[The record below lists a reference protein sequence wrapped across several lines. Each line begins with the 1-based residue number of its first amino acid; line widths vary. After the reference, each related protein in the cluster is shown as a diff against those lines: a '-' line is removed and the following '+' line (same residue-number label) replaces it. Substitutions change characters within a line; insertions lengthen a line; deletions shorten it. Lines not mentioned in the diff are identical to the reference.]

1 MFKTLR
7 DWLDDR
13 TSYRTLLNPLRRR
26 LLPTGPKWGY
36 STASCLL
43 WMLLVVVGTGVL
55 MMLSYSPSTTSAWA
69 SVHYIEQSP
78 AGSFIRGL
86 HFYGSHALLI
96 LFAVHTIRV
105 LAVAAFRAPHELIWV
120 TGLLLLPLVVIW
132 AITGNPLSGTQKG
145 SSQIEVEGNIIAS
158 TPLVGPI
165 VQRLLIGGDQVGNLT
180 LTHLY
185 SLHVVIL
192 PAIIGL
198 LLVVHIAQV
207 YRHGLSTA
215 TLEGGSGVARP
226 YWPYQSV
233 RNMIVFGVV
242 FGIVALLA
250 WQRGA
255 PLDAPADPELSHW
268 TRPEWYFLFLF
279 ELRSYFVGQWEF
291 VATVVLPGA
300 SLLLLI
306 GMPVLDRMSSAR
318 VSAVLRGVIIIAGLA
333 GFAGL
338 TLASVLRDAKDPDHQ
353 HLIAESEELASRARE
368 LADANGI
375 SPAGA
380 ISLLRNDPHTQGPLL
395 FQQHCASCHPKLDH
409 SGDGIAAAEPSAPN
423 LHRFGSVAWIEG
435 MLDPERIAGVNYFEQ
450 TAFADGEMVN
460 AICDLYDGVEE
471 DAKLELQKQLHLVAI
486 ALAAEQQSETFDDSS
501 VAEGVELL
509 TGDLACTDCHRFHD
523 EGDLGSAPDLTGYGS
538 AEWLFAMI
546 SNPEHE
552 RFYPDTNDRMPAFGA
567 TEDDSSGGLMTREQI
582 DLLVRWLIRDGA
594 EPSTDSNPGE

>member
-1 MFKTLR
+1 MSKHLR

-13 TSYRTLLNPLRRR
+13 TSYRNLLNPIRRR

-43 WMLLVVVGTGVL
+43 WMLFVVVGTGVL
-55 MMLSYSPSTTSAWA
+55 MMLSYSPSTSSAWA
-69 SVHYIEQSP
+69 SVHYIEQTP

-120 TGLLLLPLVVIW
+120 TGLLLLPLVVVW

-145 SSQIEVEGNIIAS
+145 FSQIEVEGNIIAS
-158 TPLVGPI
+158 TPFVGPI
-165 VQRLLIGGDQVGNLT
+165 TQRILIGGDQVGNLT

-198 LLVVHIAQV
+198 LLVVHISQV

-215 TLEGGSGVARP
+215 TLEGGSGSARP

-233 RNMIVFGVV
+233 RNMSVFGIV
-242 FGIVALLA
+242 FGIVAALA

-279 ELRSYFVGQWEF
+279 ELRSYFVGKWEF
-291 VATVVLPGA
+291 VATVIIPVT

-306 GMPVLDRMSSAR
+306 AMPVLDRMSSTR
-318 VSAVLRGVIIIAGLA
+318 VAAISRAVIIIAGLA

-338 TLASVLRDAKDPDHQ
+338 TLASVLRDAKDPEHQ
-353 HLIAESEELASRARE
+353 QLIAEAEEHASRARE
-368 LADANGI
+368 LADENGI
-375 SPAGA
+375 PPEGG
-380 ISLLRNDPHTQGPLL
+380 ITLLRNDPWTQGPRL
-395 FQQHCASCHPKLDH
+395 FQQHCASCHPSVDQ
-409 SGDGIAAAEPSAPN
+409 SGEGIAASEPSAPN
-423 LHRFGSVAWIEG
+423 LYSFGSVDWIEG
-435 MLDPERIAGVNYFEQ
+435 ILDPEKIASAHYYGQ

-460 AICDLYDGVEE
+460 AIVDLHDGVDDDE
-471 DAKLELQKQLHLVAI
+471 KQELQTQLHKIAV
-486 ALAAEQQSETFDDSS
+486 ALAAERGVGSDDPL
-501 VAEGVELL
+501 VAEGIELL
-509 TGDLACTDCHRFHD
+509 IGDLACTDCHRFHD
-523 EGDLGSAPDLTGYGS
+523 EGDLGSAPDLTSYGS
-538 AEWLFAMI
+538 AEWLFALI

-567 TEDDSSGGLMTREQI
+567 TEDDPSGGTLTNEQI
-582 DLLVRWLIRDGA
+582 ALLVNWMIGEQSQASD
-594 EPSTDSNPGE
+594 EPDPVD

>member
-1 MFKTLR
+1 MLTKLR
-7 DWLDDR
+7 EWLDER
-13 TSYRTLLNPLRRR
+13 TSYRTLVDPLRRR

-55 MMLSYSPSTTSAWA
+55 MMLSYSPSTNSAWA

-86 HFYGSHALLI
+86 HFYGTHALLI
-96 LFAVHTIRV
+96 LFAIHTIRV

-120 TGLLLLPLVVIW
+120 TGLLLLPLVVVW
-132 AITGNPLSGTQKG
+132 AITGNPLSATQKG
-145 SSQIEVEGNIIAS
+145 FSQIEVEGNIIAS
-158 TPLVGPI
+158 TPLLGPI
-165 VQRLLIGGDQVGNLT
+165 TQRILIGGDQVGNLT

-192 PAIIGL
+192 PALIGL
-198 LLVVHIAQV
+198 LLVVHIGQV

-215 TLEGGSGVARP
+215 TLEGGSGSARP

-291 VATVVLPGA
+291 VATVVIPVA
-300 SLLLLI
+300 SLVLLI
-306 GMPVLDRMSSAR
+306 GMPVLDRMSSTR
-318 VSAVLRGVIIIAGLA
+318 VSAVLRGVIILAGLA

-338 TLASVLRDAKDPDHQ
+338 TLASILRDAKDPDHQ
-353 HLIAESEELASRARE
+353 QLIAESEEHASRSRE
-368 LADANGI
+368 LADTSGI
-375 SPAGA
+375 PPAGA
-380 ISLLRNDPHTQGPLL
+380 ITLLRNDPQTQGPRL
-395 FQQHCASCHPKLDH
+395 FQQHCASCHSNADRNDK
-409 SGDGIAAAEPSAPN
+409 GIAAAEPSAPN
-423 LHRFGSVAWIEG
+423 LYDFGSVDWIDG
-435 MLDPERIAGVNYFEQ
+435 MLDPERIASVHYFGE
-450 TAFADGEMVN
+450 TAFAEGEM
-460 AICDLYDGVEE
+460 AGTILDLYDGVEDDE
-471 DAKLELQKQLHLVAI
+471 KRVLQDRLHQVAI
-486 ALAAEQQSETFDDSS
+486 ALAAERDPGESDDSS
-501 VAEGVELL
+501 IAEGVALL
-509 TGDLACTDCHRFHD
+509 TSDFACTDCHRFHD

-538 AEWLFAMI
+538 ADWLFGMI
-546 SNPEHE
+546 ANPEHE

-567 TEDDSSGGLMTREQI
+567 TEEDPSGGLLTKEQI
-582 DLLVRWLIRDGA
+582 DLLVRWLIGNRA
-594 EPSTDSNPGE
+594 EVLHESSSTE

>member
-1 MFKTLR
+1 MFKKLR

-13 TSYRTLLNPLRRR
+13 TSYRNLLSPLRRR

-55 MMLSYSPSTTSAWA
+55 MMVSYSPSTNSAWA

-96 LFAVHTIRV
+96 LFAVHTVRV

-132 AITGNPLSGTQKG
+132 AITGNPLSATQKG
-145 SSQIEVEGNIIAS
+145 FSQIEVEGNIIAS
-158 TPLVGPI
+158 TPIVGPI
-165 VQRLLIGGDQVGNLT
+165 TQRLLIGGDEVGNLT

-192 PAIIGL
+192 PALIGL

-207 YRHGLSTA
+207 YRHGLSAA
-215 TLEGGSGVARP
+215 TLEGGKGTARP

-233 RNMIVFGVV
+233 RNMIAFGLV
-242 FGIVALLA
+242 FGIVAMLA

-291 VATVVLPGA
+291 IATVVIPLA
-300 SLLLLI
+300 ALLLLI
-306 GMPVLDRMSSAR
+306 GMPALDRMSSAR
-318 VSAVLRGVIIIAGLA
+318 VSAVLRGVIILCGLA
-333 GFAGL
+333 GFGGL

-353 HLIAESEELASRARE
+353 QLIAESEEHATRARE

-380 ISLLRNDPHTQGPLL
+380 ITLLRTDPNTQGPLL
-395 FQQHCASCHPKLDH
+395 FQQHCASCHSKVDH
-409 SGDGIAAAEPSAPN
+409 EGKGIVAVEASAPN
-423 LHRFGSVAWIEG
+423 LHNFGSAEWIEG
-435 MLDPERIAGVNYFEQ
+435 MLNPVSIASNAYFGA
-450 TAFADGEMVN
+450 TAFADGEMASALN
-460 AICDLYDGVEE
+460 DLFDGLEGEE
-471 DAKLELQKQLHLVAI
+471 KASLQNQLHDVAA
-486 ALAAEQQSETFDDSS
+486 ALASERTGEGADDPT
-501 VAEGVELL
+501 VVKGINLL
-509 TGDLACTDCHRFHD
+509 VDELACTDCHRFHD
-523 EGDLGSAPDLTGYGS
+523 KGDLGSAPDLTGYGS
-538 AEWLFAMI
+538 SEWLSAMI
-546 SNPEHE
+546 SNPAHE

-567 TEDDSSGGLMTREQI
+567 TDDDPSGGLLTQDQI
-582 DLLVRWLIRDGA
+582 DLLVRWMLGY
-594 EPSTDSNPGE
+594 DSGTAREADMNE

>member
-1 MFKTLR
+1 MSKKLR
-7 DWLDDR
+7 EWLDDR

-55 MMLSYSPSTTSAWA
+55 MMLSYSPSTNSAWA

-105 LAVAAFRAPHELIWV
+105 LALAAFRAPHELIWI
-120 TGLLLLPLVVIW
+120 TGLLLLPLVVVW

-165 VQRLLIGGDQVGNLT
+165 IQRILIGGDQVGNLT

-192 PAIIGL
+192 PTLIGL
-198 LLVVHIAQV
+198 LLVVHISQV
-207 YRHGLSTA
+207 YRHGLSAA
-215 TLEGGSGVARP
+215 TLEGGGGAARP

-233 RNMIVFGVV
+233 RNMVVFGFV

-291 VATVVLPGA
+291 VATVVLPVA

-306 GMPVLDRMSSAR
+306 GIPVLDRMTSAR
-318 VSAVLRGVIIIAGLA
+318 VSAVLRGVIIVGGLA

-338 TLASVLRDAKDPDHQ
+338 TLASMLRDAKDPDHQ
-353 HLIAESEELASRARE
+353 QLIAESEEHAIRARE
-368 LADANGI
+368 LADASGI
-375 SPAGA
+375 PPAGA
-380 ISLLRNDPHTQGPLL
+380 ISLLRNDPQTQGPLL
-395 FQQHCASCHPKLDH
+395 FQQYCASCHPKLDQD
-409 SGDGIAAAEPSAPN
+409 GKGIAAAEPSAPN
-423 LHRFGSVAWIEG
+423 LHEFGSVAWIEG
-435 MLDPERIAGVNYFEQ
+435 MLDPEKVAGVHYFEG

-460 AICDLYDGVEE
+460 AIRDLYDGVED
-471 DAKLELQKQLHLVAI
+471 DAKQELQGQLHQVAI
-486 ALAAEQQSETFDDSS
+486 ALAAERDGGNFDESS
-501 VAEGVELL
+501 VAEGIELL
-509 TGDLACTDCHRFHD
+509 TGDLACTDCHRFHE

-538 AEWLFAMI
+538 AKWLSAMI
-546 SNPEHE
+546 ANPTNE

-567 TEDDSSGGLMTREQI
+567 TEDDPSGGLMTDHQI
-582 DLLVRWLIRDGA
+582 DLLVRWLISDEETLRRKSSAA
-594 EPSTDSNPGE
+594 E

>member
-1 MFKTLR
+1 
-7 DWLDDR
+7 
-13 TSYRTLLNPLRRR
+13 
-26 LLPTGPKWGY
+26 
-36 STASCLL
+36 
-43 WMLLVVVGTGVL
+43 MLLVVVGTGVL
-55 MMLSYSPSTTSAWA
+55 MMLSYSPSTNNAWA

-120 TGLLLLPLVVIW
+120 TGLLLLPLVVAW

-145 SSQIEVEGNIIAS
+145 FSQIEVEGNIIAS
-158 TPLVGPI
+158 TPLVGPL
-165 VQRLLIGGDQVGNLT
+165 VQRILIGGEQVGNLT

-192 PAIIGL
+192 PALIGV
-198 LLVVHIAQV
+198 LLVVHISQV
-207 YRHGLSTA
+207 YRHGLSAA
-215 TLEGGSGVARP
+215 TLEGGSGAARP

-233 RNMIVFGVV
+233 RNMVVFGVV
-242 FGIVALLA
+242 FGIVAILA
-250 WQRGA
+250 WRRGA

-291 VATVVLPGA
+291 VATIVLPVV

-306 GMPVLDRMSSAR
+306 GMPVLDRMASTR

-333 GFAGL
+333 GFTGL

-353 HLIAESEELASRARE
+353 RLIAETQRRAHRARE
-368 LADANGI
+368 LADTDGI
-375 SPAGA
+375 PPAGA
-380 ISLLRNDPHTQGPLL
+380 ISLLRDDPQTQGPHL
-395 FQQHCASCHPKLDH
+395 FQQYCASCHPKQDH
-409 SGDGIAAAEPSAPN
+409 QGHGIAASEPSAPN
-423 LHRFGSVAWIEG
+423 LEGFGTVTWIEG
-435 MLDPERIAGVNYFEQ
+435 MLDPEQIAGDHYFGQ

-460 AICDLYDGVEE
+460 ALRDLYGGVGD
-471 DAKLELQKQLHLVAI
+471 DAKQALRDQLHQVAI
-486 ALAAEQQSETFDDSS
+486 ALAAERHPGNSDPSS
-501 VAEGVELL
+501 VAVGVELL
-509 TGDLACTDCHRFHD
+509 TGDLACIDCHRFHD

-538 AEWLFAMI
+538 TEWLSAMLT
-546 SNPEHE
+546 NPAHE

-567 TEDDSSGGLMTREQI
+567 TGDDPTGALTAGQI
-582 DLLVRWLIRDGA
+582 DLLVRWLISDGTPA
-594 EPSTDSNPGE
+594 RRELNSPE